1 MKNKKKLTYVDL
13 FTDESVHMRYEKA
26 LDRLQPELGR
36 PHPIIIGGSAIFSAE
51 EFDVLSP
58 IDQRIV
64 IGKFQ
69 NATPAQMRSSIAAA
83 RDGFPAWQNR
93 DWKERVRIIQ
103 KTAGIL
109 DSQKFLLA
117 ALITCECGKNRYEA
131 IAEVREA
138 VDMLRYHAEIY
149 KKQNTEA

>member
-1 MKNKKKLTYVDL
+1 MTYVEL
-13 FTDESVHMRYEKA
+13 FADDSLHTRYEKA
-26 LDRLQPELGR
+26 LDRIQAELGR
-36 PHPIIIGGSAIFSAE
+36 SHPLSIGGTGIFSAE
-51 EFDVLSP
+51 EFEVLSP
-58 IDQRIV
+58 VDQQIV
-64 IGKFQ
+64 VGKFQ
-69 NATPAQMRSSIAAA
+69 NATPAQMRSAIAVS

-93 DWKERVRIIQ
+93 DWKERTRIVQ

-138 VDMLRYHAEIY
+138 IDAAAR
-149 KKQNTEA
+149 QEAAT